1 MALKVCKMQSSAVF
15 SLHIEDIGPATRT
28 TPFGWSPRLIDRGVY
43 DEMVC
48 DAGDL
53 EEGPNE
59 HSWILDNAFPEGL
72 HQDGRPRRRRIVQH
86 GLARADRNTC
96 PDGGWRCRAAEGPP
110 RIVPRRPVK
119 IED

>member
-1 MALKVCKMQSSAVF
+1 MLSRTFKVAGDNPRGERGF
-15 SLHIEDIGPATRT
+15 DRDIRLTVTRT

-59 HSWILDNAFPEGL
+59 HSW
-72 HQDGRPRRRRIVQH
+72 
-86 GLARADRNTC
+86 
-96 PDGGWRCRAAEGPP
+96 GGSGAWAMIGNL
-110 RIVPRRPVK
+110 
-119 IED
+119 